1 MQDGGK
7 FVQLSALI
15 AGVKWHAWYKLWSWA
30 MVLKCGEIEATGLAG
45 LLGRYGMELEWVEDG
60 AEIPGSFWGDSE
72 AGLIANRLLVRRDTP
87 LHSAMHEACHYIC
100 MDQQRRDGLH
110 TDAGGGYDEE
120 NGVNYIQILLSDYI
134 PECGRSRMFV
144 DMDEWGYS
152 YRLGSAQ
159 AWFDKDA
166 EDARLWLLN
175 YGLIDEVDR
184 PTWLLRS

>member
-1 MQDGGK
+1 
-7 FVQLSALI
+7 
-15 AGVKWHAWYKLWSWA
+15 
-30 MVLKCGEIEATGLAG
+30 MVLKCGEIDAIGLTGLLA
-45 LLGRYGMELEWVEDG
+45 RYGMALEWVDD
-60 AEIPGSFWGDSE
+60 AREIPGSFWGDSE
-72 AGLIANRLLVRRDTP
+72 AGLMANRLLVRRDTP

-120 NGVNYIQILLSDYI
+120 NGVNYLQTLLSDHI

-159 AWFDKDA
+159 AWFEQDA
-166 EDARLWLLN
+166 EDAQQWLLGH
-175 YGLIDEVDR
+175 GLIDESDQ
-184 PTWLLRS
+184 PTWLLRK

>member
-1 MQDGGK
+1 
-7 FVQLSALI
+7 
-15 AGVKWHAWYKLWSWA
+15 
-30 MVLKCGEIEATGLAG
+30 MVLKCGEVDVGGLTA
-45 LLGRYGMELEWVEDG
+45 LLARYGVELEWVAGG

-72 AGLIANRLLVRRDTP
+72 AGLIANRLLVRADTP

-159 AWFDKDA
+159 AWFERDA
-166 EDARLWLLN
+166 EDARQWLLG
-175 YGLIDEVDR
+175 YGLIDKADQ
-184 PTWLLRS
+184 PTWVLRM